1 MFREKII
8 NLIRELESKL
18 IEREEFIRLSIL
30 CIFAKQHLF
39 FIGAP
44 GVAKTYAVEVMS
56 KIFTDSVFWQKTLSN
71 KTEEEDFLG
80 NKKNTPKE
88 ETILGANFLF
98 FDEMFKAPDDTLVA
112 LLSVLNE
119 RYYTMGGKQI
129 PIPLYTLFSASNEIP
144 ETEKIEPFT
153 DRLLVWY
160 RVEEILKSENRNKF
174 YRNEFGGSSEFK
186 NTFTLQDIDNV
197 CEESKKVVLQDEVLA
212 IYEKIRI
219 NLKTSFLG
227 VSDRK
232 MGPKYILQ
240 ALKVSAVIND
250 RDYVDYSDLY
260 LMKHML
266 WTDNK
271 KRNRVFEIVEKTILG
286 DKVTLQTKITDIK
299 KRFEDFNN
307 NFDRINF
314 KFLNHQT
321 LIVKNEVFSGYIINC
336 HLFEKTLEDLNAE
349 IDEIEFFYQK
359 ILKINK
365 EIENNI
371 LCWKNKYTAFT
382 EETLNLFYICSTMI
396 STKLKSLKKFN
407 EQNADLYSYQKNQHK
422 KGVRYA

>member
-1 MFREKII
+1 MFKQKII
-8 NLIRELESKL
+8 DLMGELEQKL

-30 CIFAKQHLF
+30 CMFSKQHLF

-44 GVAKTYAVEVMS
+44 GVAKTYAVEIMS
-56 KIFTDSVFWQKTLSN
+56 KIFVDSVFWQKTLSA
-71 KTEEEDFLG
+71 KTEEDDFLG

-98 FDEMFKAPDDTLVA
+98 FDEMFKAPDDALVA

-119 RYYTMGGKQI
+119 RYYTIGGKPH

-144 ETEKIEPFT
+144 ATEKIEPFT
-153 DRLLVWY
+153 DRLLIWY

-174 YRNEFGGSSEFK
+174 YRNEFGENNGFK
-186 NTFTLQDIDNV
+186 NTFSLGDIDRV
-197 CEESKKVVLQDEVLA
+197 CEKAKEVKLNDDVLE
-212 IYEKIRI
+212 IYEKIRV

-250 RDYVDYSDLY
+250 RDYVDYSDLF

-286 DKVTLQTKITDIK
+286 DKVSLQTKIADIK

-314 KFLNHQT
+314 KFLNHQA
-321 LIVKNEVFSGYIINC
+321 LITKGEIFNSYIANCHTFKDFLDNLNLEINEVDS
-336 HLFEKTLEDLNAE
+336 
-349 IDEIEFFYQK
+349 FYQK
-359 ILKINK
+359 TLKINK
-365 EIENNI
+365 EIQDNI

-382 EETLNLFYICSTMI
+382 EDTLNLFYICSTMI
-396 STKLKSLKKFN
+396 STRLKSLQKFN
-407 EQNADLYSYQKNQHK
+407 DENADLYLYQKNQHK
-422 KGVRYA
+422 KGVRYG

>member
-8 NLIRELESKL
+8 DLIGELELKL

-39 FIGAP
+39 FIGVP

-56 KIFTDSVFWQKTLSN
+56 KIFTDSVFWQKTLSA

-80 NKKNTPKE
+80 NKKNSPKE

-98 FDEMFKAPDDTLVA
+98 FDEMFKAPDDALVA

-144 ETEKIEPFT
+144 ATEKIEPFT
-153 DRLLVWY
+153 DRLLIWY
-160 RVEEILKSENRNKF
+160 RVEEILKSENRNRF
-174 YRNEFGGSSEFK
+174 YRNEFGGSEAFK
-186 NTFTLQDIDNV
+186 NTFTLQDIDRV
-197 CEESKKVVLQDEVLA
+197 CEKAKKVVLHDEILGV
-212 IYEKIRI
+212 YEKIRI

-250 RDYVDYSDLY
+250 RDYVDYSDLL

-286 DKVTLQTKITDIK
+286 DKVSLQTRITDIK

-321 LIVKNEVFSGYIINC
+321 LIAKGEIFNSYIANC
-336 HLFEKTLEDLNAE
+336 HTFEQILKDLYLE
-349 IDEIEFFYQK
+349 IDEIENFYQK
-359 ILKINK
+359 TLRINK

-382 EETLNLFYICSTMI
+382 EDTLNLFYVCSTMI
-396 STKLKSLKKFN
+396 STRLKALKKFN
-407 EQNADLYSYQKNQHK
+407 DENADLYSYQKNQHK

>member
-1 MFREKII
+1 MFREKVID
-8 NLIRELESKL
+8 LIGELELKL

-44 GVAKTYAVEVMS
+44 GVAKTYAIEVMS
-56 KIFTDSVFWQKTLSN
+56 KIFTDSVFWQKTLSA

-80 NKKNTPKE
+80 NKKNAPKE

-98 FDEMFKAPDDTLVA
+98 FDEMFKAPDDALVA

-119 RYYTMGGKQI
+119 RYYTIGGKQI

-144 ETEKIEPFT
+144 ATEKIEPFT

-160 RVEEILKSENRNKF
+160 RVEEILKSENRNRF
-174 YRNEFGGSSEFK
+174 YRNEFGGNEGFK
-186 NTFTLQDIDNV
+186 NTFTLQDIDSV
-197 CEESKKVVLQDEVLA
+197 CEKAKKVVLHDDILTV
-212 IYEKIRI
+212 YEKIRI

-240 ALKVSAVIND
+240 ALKVSAIIND
-250 RDYVDYSDLY
+250 RDYVDYSDLL

-286 DKVTLQTKITDIK
+286 DKVSLQTKIADIK

-314 KFLNHQT
+314 KFLNHQI
-321 LIVKNEVFSGYIINC
+321 LIAKGENFNSYIANC
-336 HLFEKTLEDLNAE
+336 HTFEEALKDLCLE
-349 IDEIEFFYQK
+349 IDEIENFYQK
-359 ILKINK
+359 ILKINN

-396 STKLKSLKKFN
+396 STRLKSLKKFN
-407 EQNADLYSYQKNQHK
+407 KENADLYSYQKNQHK